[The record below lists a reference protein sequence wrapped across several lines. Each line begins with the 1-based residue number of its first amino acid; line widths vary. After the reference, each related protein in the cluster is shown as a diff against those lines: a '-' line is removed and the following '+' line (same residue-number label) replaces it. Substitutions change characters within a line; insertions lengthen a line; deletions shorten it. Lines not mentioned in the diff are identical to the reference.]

1 MPSNG
6 LLPHHIRPPA
16 DSLSTRWTNCRHGR
30 LLCRGAPL
38 SFLDGEWV
46 RQDSDVKSSPRFA
59 HSDDPKL
66 HLTSDGAAWRV
77 TRGAGSGE
85 VIAEAASTA
94 LHPGTVEVGSWKVFD
109 RGKELPK
116 SAELEMLCDG
126 PNTEEQPFLMEELGR
141 DFFLRVHLTR
151 KVVWFVCPA
160 TGDIYHSAAKPGG
173 EGGRSKP
180 GKRYCHLSNKAAPPL
195 RSPPAAPLSRSPTGR
210 PCLAR
215 RSASLPTTSSRST
228 SSTSTPSWSPRSR
241 QRRRRR
247 RSSPGS
253 RRTCPRPPTQRES
266 RR

>member
-1 MPSNG
+1 MP
-6 LLPHHIRPPA
+6 
-16 DSLSTRWTNCRHGR
+16 DSLSSRWTNCRHGR

-180 GKRYCHLSNKAAPPL
+180 GKRYCHLCNKAAAPLHSPPPPL
-195 RSPPAAPLSRSPTGR
+195 HSPPAAPLPRSPTGR

-215 RSASLPTTSSRST
+215 RSASPPTTSSRST

-253 RRTCPRPPTQRES
+253 RRTCPRPPTQRGS